1 MYSGKVA
8 DYDPVT
14 VFFVS
19 TTMTMI
25 PKTSTTS
32 ESLLSLYHLSNRDL
46 CISAHI
52 SEAPVGGSET
62 ELDKLSQVVKHL
74 VDFPLKA
81 HAKIFAGMWIGT

>member
-32 ESLLSLYHLSNRDL
+32 ESLLSLYHLSNR
-46 CISAHI
+46 ISAHI
-52 SEAPVGGSET
+52 SEAPAGGSET

-81 HAKIFAGMWIGT
+81 HAKIFAGMWIGHE